1 MDVGTRAPEED
12 LLRDAL
18 GLAAEVEISLVSREP
33 LGDGSVA
40 AFEVRT
46 ADEQAL
52 TYVVDTSGRRVVRE
66 TGLVSGSPEAPE
78 DRVWLHPA
86 DPHLPALAPV
96 AFADAAQTLL
106 ARLGFREPGMP
117 AIVAYRAGRRAVLRV
132 PTGDGPVWIK
142 VVPPSRLARIVE
154 THRTLS
160 AHGIGVPAI
169 RGWSGDGLIVIDDAL
184 GVPAADA
191 EWQPDALLDEVHA
204 LRVAWA
210 SVPLQ
215 HSARTGLER
224 RLAWYSE
231 RLGRIL
237 HADDRAVVER
247 IVSDARASWGDED
260 VVPIHGDLHF
270 GQLFLGDRLEISSV
284 IDVDTAGLGTPA
296 DDTAAFIAHAV
307 ASATLTPAPRD
318 DRVWALVRAALA
330 RTDAAPD
337 GAAAR
342 ARAAT
347 HTLGHALGA
356 FEIGAETRAGVL
368 LRAAASVLAGDL
380 DALDPTKSPLTD
392 PFEAA

>member
-40 AFEVRT
+40 AFEVRA

-52 TYVVDTSGRRVVRE
+52 TYVVDTSGRQVVRE
-66 TGLVSGSPEAPE
+66 TGLITGSPETPE
-78 DRVWLHPA
+78 NRVWLHPA

-96 AFADAAQTLL
+96 AFADAARTLL
-106 ARLGFREPGMP
+106 ARLGLRELGMP
-117 AIVAYRAGRRAVLRV
+117 EIVAYRAGRRAVLRV

-184 GVPAADA
+184 GVAAADA
-191 EWQPDALLDEVHA
+191 RWQPDALLDEVHA

-247 IVSDARASWGDED
+247 IVSDARACWGDED

-270 GQLFLGDRLEISSV
+270 GQLFLGDSLQITSV

-307 ASATLTPAPRD
+307 ASATLTPAPLGE
-318 DRVWALVRAALA
+318 RVWALARAALA
-330 RTDAAPD
+330 RTDAATD

-368 LRAAASVLAGDL
+368 LRAAASVLASDV